1 MYTYKRLSGSSR
13 LDGADGIVDDIVT
26 QAQAATAGWF
36 GMPSWVRSYWA
47 VVKGKVNDLIATG
60 PKITAYWSR
69 ISNAQQTLRARGRED
84 LAVQLDDEL
93 KKIADDMQKW
103 SKVKQYIDTYM
114 PQWMMLDTNEA
125 IVQPG
130 SGVGIV
136 PFILA
141 GMALTALAYVVNT
154 GMALVQDYAFKSQL
168 TQAVI
173 DQKITSGQM
182 TDILSVP
189 KNEGVFEKVIGNV
202 GTGLGFGIPTA
213 LLVGGGIYLLFTTGM
228 LNTALKSVSGAFGSS
243 SSTPASGG

>member
-1 MYTYKRLSGSSR
+1 MYTYKKLSGSSQ
-13 LDGADGIVDDIVT
+13 LQGADGIIDDITT
-26 QAQAATAGWF
+26 QVQSATAGWF

-47 VVKGKVNDLIATG
+47 VVKGRVNELIATG

-69 ISNAQQTLRARGRED
+69 ISNAQQTLRARGQEN

-103 SKVKQYIDTYM
+103 SNVKYYIDTYM
-114 PQWMMLDTNEA
+114 PQWAMLDTNEA

-130 SGVGIV
+130 SGVGVV

-173 DQKITSGQM
+173 DQKITTGQM

-189 KNEGVFEKVIGNV
+189 KGEGVFEKVIGNV

-213 LLVGGGIYLLFTTGM
+213 VLVAGGAYLLFSTGM
-228 LNTALKSVSGAFGSS
+228 LNKMVSWIPGGSS
-243 SSTPASGG
+243 SSQSSGG